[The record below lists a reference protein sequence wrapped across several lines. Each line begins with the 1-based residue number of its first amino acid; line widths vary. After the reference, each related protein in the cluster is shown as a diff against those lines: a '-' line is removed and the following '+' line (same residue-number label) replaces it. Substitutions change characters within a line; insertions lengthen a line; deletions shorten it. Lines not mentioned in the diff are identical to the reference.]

1 MCKRLENDEERGRNV
16 KKQWVKRTMMKG
28 VTLAAITSTMVV
40 PLAVEIAVPV
50 YAIADET
57 PILLSETVVG
67 TVNYSFQRV
76 GQQINWSVLVK
87 ANQEADYLRLNLSEV
102 DQLSLGSQIIQKDDT
117 GWFVFERV
125 PNQAEYQLEFQ
136 TLDDQTNISM
146 AAELAS
152 SNDEGELEVLE
163 LVKEGN
169 LVAEEPMSEI
179 VDVSPPLEEIESPVI
194 DSPTLE
200 EEENPLSPVEEAGRP
215 SNNELMG
222 FQPFAVSG
230 GISNQ
235 VLVNGEDIAGDPTKF
250 ARPGDTVTFVTN
262 FTFSQAG
269 NDRTWTGTIDP
280 DLYEMESVSAKH
292 KNLDA
297 NITINRE
304 TGKFTWVTTNS
315 NRGPHEISIT
325 AQIAS
330 DTPTTDLASFLSHIE
345 SNNGK
350 ANQQQSAFQ
359 IKAYSTPVLSWQKDF
374 TGETIKSE
382 SKDMAELSSNYSVSF
397 YWQNLEECELKLF
410 KVSDGSNEEELTGKV
425 IKDTEDGSGTINL
438 ATDDFSYDTNTFELR
453 VIRKDAVVTTL
464 TLIIEVTGSL
474 QLVTIP
480 DSLAWSGTVA
490 SMKGT
495 INRNEDNVMQL
506 EVQDSRQGS
515 PEFYLT
521 ASYQSTTPTVSQP
534 FSLVWKNNA
543 GDTGVDL
550 DAVRLTKD
558 NFEQTNY
565 TYSRLDTHES
575 GVLLRAEEYLPVG
588 EYTGTITWTLTDTVP
603 VR

>member
-1 MCKRLENDEERGRNV
+1 M

-28 VTLAAITSTMVV
+28 VTLAAITSTMAV

-57 PILLSETVVG
+57 PILLSETVAG

-87 ANQEADYLRLNLSEV
+87 ANQESDYLRLNLSEV

-117 GWFVFERV
+117 GWFVLERV

-235 VLVNGEDIAGDPTKF
+235 VLVNDEDIAGDPTKF
-250 ARPGDTVTFVTN
+250 ARPGDTVTFVTS
-262 FTFSQAG
+262 FTTGGQGPS
-269 NDRTWTGTIDP
+269 RIWTGTIDSNLYDGFAVKLNNQSQDIKP
-280 DLYEMESVSAKH
+280 DAKGNFQISNVNKSSSHKIEITTKIKTSITESV
-292 KNLDA
+292 
-297 NITINRE
+297 
-304 TGKFTWVTTNS
+304 TTSFKSHVKVN
-315 NRGPHEISIT
+315 NNGGNTQPQENEV
-325 AQIAS
+325 
-330 DTPTTDLASFLSHIE
+330 SFLI
-345 SNNGK
+345 NPIPP
-350 ANQQQSAFQ
+350 QLDP
-359 IKAYSTPVLSWQKDF
+359 TLSWQKDF

-521 ASYQSTTPTVSQP
+521 VSYQATTSTASQP

-543 GDTGVDL
+543 GDTDVDL